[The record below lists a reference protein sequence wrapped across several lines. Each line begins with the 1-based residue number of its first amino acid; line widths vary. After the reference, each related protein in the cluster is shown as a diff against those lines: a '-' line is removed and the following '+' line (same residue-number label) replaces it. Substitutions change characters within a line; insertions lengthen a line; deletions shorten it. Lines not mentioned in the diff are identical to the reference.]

1 MTDLLGTRQVV
12 EMINSSGWR
21 SRTGTLMTAERL
33 RVVRAEGSLGGFPE
47 PDAYGE
53 TSGWPLWERASV
65 QQWIDDRA
73 ALRRLLSTSQ
83 VRDAVFRQLREE
95 LGDGI
100 SVSPCRIRQE
110 LQEHYDPVTDGGTY
124 WWPAEA
130 PGRVLRSITEKEDL
144 PLNLP

>member
-1 MTDLLGTRQVV
+1 MTELLGTRQVV

-65 QQWIDDRA
+65 QRWIDDRA
-73 ALRRLLSTSQ
+73 ALRGLLSTSE
-83 VRDAVFRQLREE
+83 VRAAVLRRLREE

-100 SVSPCRIRQE
+100 SVSNKRLQKE
-110 LQEHYDPVTDGGTY
+110 LRARYGAPLRDGGAY

-130 PGRVLRSITEKEDL
+130 PAVVLRSVRDTQ
-144 PLNLP
+144 P

>member
-1 MTDLLGTRQVV
+1 MADLLGTRQVV

-65 QQWIDDRA
+65 QRWIDARA
-73 ALRRLLSTSQ
+73 ALRGLLSTSE
-83 VRDAVFRQLREE
+83 VRAVVLRRLREE

-100 SVSPCRIRQE
+100 SNISNKRLQKE
-110 LQEHYDPVTDGGTY
+110 LRARYGAPLRDGGAY

-130 PGRVLRSITEKEDL
+130 PAVVLRSIRDT
-144 PLNLP
+144 P